1 MSNNTAPVKTAMVI
15 ANCTAVDGVSAV
27 SVCCGLVIISID
39 VVIVAFGGILAAAIC
54 GCMHSAVMHCD
65 NASDFHMDM
74 SYIHSDSM
82 YAGGILVSTR
92 IKRYLPELKAVIS
105 VAPCQARARTS
116 SQLGMTLDWRRG
128 FEPVFK
134 LPEFL
139 KPSPLALI
147 YKPLLESDSTKLQS
161 FSFPDF
167 DAY

>member
-92 IKRYLPELKAVIS
+92 IRCQKMVEFDEVS
-105 VAPCQARARTS
+105 VEMVVHGVCD
-116 SQLGMTLDWRRG
+116 L
-128 FEPVFK
+128 
-134 LPEFL
+134 
-139 KPSPLALI
+139 
-147 YKPLLESDSTKLQS
+147 SDIH
-161 FSFPDF
+161 
-167 DAY
+167 